1 MINHY
6 IHLYTRI
13 SSKQPEFKG
22 KYLRVFLWLGWL
34 PWMIGEFLS
43 PNSGHGRK
51 FYLLIRGS
59 IGCSWSLRRNPAV
72 ACGLCYWSRMLSTCN
87 IVMTWFLHI
96 SIGMF
101 GRNIH
106 TNKNKQAKSQPVC
119 TPCHCLLPKLLQK
132 KWRTFNL
139 HSASRY
145 SPRPWTTRSASWN
158 T

>member
-1 MINHY
+1 MKSGIMINHY

-72 ACGLCYWSRMLSTCN
+72 ACGLCYWSRMFSTCN
-87 IVMTWFLHI
+87 IVMTWFLHV
-96 SIGMF
+96 SSYF
-101 GRNIH
+101 HWNVWTEH
-106 TNKNKQAKSQPVC
+106 THQQKQASEKS
-119 TPCHCLLPKLLQK
+119 TSLYSLSLLATKAAPEKVEDFQSSFRFK
-132 KWRTFNL
+132 I
-139 HSASRY
+139 
-145 SPRPWTTRSASWN
+145 
-158 T
+158 